1 MHSLGL
7 SRRNFV
13 ASTVSAAAALS
24 AGDPAAARSPSVQTP
39 LRSVSG
45 AVPFKFDRA
54 AFQAIVDR
62 PYPHRQLVAPSSF
75 KAATEAMSHFRNS
88 LAAYADPN
96 GFAAGPNS
104 LHCAAVLYGG
114 YSYNMVLDDAM
125 YAKYPIGLLNDEEMR
140 PSDTSARGY
149 WTALR
154 RNPMADFLHPLLD
167 QGVSFFVCN
176 NALSGLAVEIARRT
190 APKGV
195 DVTREQVVAVHDE
208 LAEHFLPGTMLV
220 PAGVAAVNAAQE
232 ARFTFL
238 P

>member
-1 MHSLGL
+1 
-7 SRRNFV
+7 
-13 ASTVSAAAALS
+13 
-24 AGDPAAARSPSVQTP
+24 
-39 LRSVSG
+39 VSG
-45 AVPFKFDRA
+45 AVPFTFDRA
-54 AFQAIVDR
+54 AFQAVVAR
-62 PYPHRQLVAPSSF
+62 PYPHRQLAAPSSF
-75 KAATEAMSHFRNS
+75 KAATEAMSHFKNA

-104 LHCAAVLYGG
+104 LHCVAVLYGG

-125 YAKYPIGLLNDEEMR
+125 YAKYPIGLMNDEEMR
-140 PSDTSARGY
+140 PNDLSARAY

-154 RNPMADFLHPLLD
+154 SNPMAEFLHPLIE

-176 NALSGLAVEIARRT
+176 NALSGYAVQLARRT
-190 APKGV
+190 APK
-195 DVTREQVVAVHDE
+195 DAEVTREQVVAIHDE
-208 LAEHFLPGTMLV
+208 LAAHFMPGAMLV